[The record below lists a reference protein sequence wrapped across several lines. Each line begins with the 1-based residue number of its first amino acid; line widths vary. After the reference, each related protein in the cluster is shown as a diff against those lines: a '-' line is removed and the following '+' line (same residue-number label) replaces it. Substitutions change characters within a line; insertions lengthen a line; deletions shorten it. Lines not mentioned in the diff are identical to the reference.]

1 MSTGEQVDEQMRP
14 RRASERRSS
23 LQQIEALKVRR
34 ASERR
39 ASVELSAELVDPART
54 RRASE
59 RRSSFQ
65 LVGELMRAG
74 KDAPVH
80 PLREETKTEE
90 APDPSLTDEERETV
104 KAAVEAMRGDLIKVK
119 HVGPVLSAGGGHKWH
134 SSARAP
140 DGRMFSAPLSAR
152 SVL

>member
-1 MSTGEQVDEQMRP
+1 MSTGEQVDEQLRP

-39 ASVELSAELVDPART
+39 ASVELSAELVDSART

-65 LVGELMRAG
+65 LISELMNG
-74 KDAPVH
+74 GSEAPVY
-80 PLREETKTEE
+80 PSGEETKSEE

-104 KAAVEAMRGDLIKVK
+104 KAAVEAMRCDLTKVK
-119 HVGPVLSAGGGHKWH
+119 TVGPVLGG
-134 SSARAP
+134 SSC
-140 DGRMFSAPLSAR
+140 SSR
-152 SVL
+152 SVC